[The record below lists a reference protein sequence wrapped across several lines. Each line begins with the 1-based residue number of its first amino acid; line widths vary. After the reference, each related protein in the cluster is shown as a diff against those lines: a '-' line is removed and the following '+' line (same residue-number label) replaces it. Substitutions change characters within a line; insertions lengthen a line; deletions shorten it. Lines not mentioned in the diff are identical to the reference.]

1 MLNVDA
7 SKLSTLTSDQA
18 NELTARTKQV
28 TETLN
33 LLFDQMK
40 KGLIPASSYIELRTE
55 LLTTLQSNFKE
66 YLS

>member
-1 MLNVDA
+1 MLNVET
-7 SKLSTLTSDQA
+7 SKLKNLTSDQA

-33 LLFDQMK
+33 LLFDQMQ
-40 KGLIPASSYIELRTE
+40 KGLIPTSSYIQLRNE
-55 LLTTLQSNFKE
+55 LLGTLQSNFKE